1 MFIKVAQVL
10 AVTHQYDEAIKYYNK
25 SGILSK
31 LNAKLK
37 DLEFNY

>member
-31 LNAKLK
+31 SSPKIRISN
-37 DLEFNY
+37 